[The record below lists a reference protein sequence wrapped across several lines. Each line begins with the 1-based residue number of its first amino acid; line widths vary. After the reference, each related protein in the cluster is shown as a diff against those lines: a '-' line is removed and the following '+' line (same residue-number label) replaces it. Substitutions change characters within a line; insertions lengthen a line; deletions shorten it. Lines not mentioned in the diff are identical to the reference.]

1 MIDLVTTKA
10 AKYLIWVATVV
21 AFANVVADP
30 SALTGAGFIGWLL
43 ATLLQYAN
51 DLRTDQLITCIQALR
66 DNGFE
71 VVYDSDDEEVE
82 L

>member
-1 MIDLVTTKA
+1 MIELVTTKA

-21 AFANVVADP
+21 AFVNLVADP

-43 ATLLQYAN
+43 ATLLQYAY
-51 DLRTDQLITCIQALR
+51 DLRTDQLVVCIQALR
-66 DNGFE
+66 DNGFD
-71 VVYDSDDEEVE
+71 VVYDSNDEEVE